1 MHRSPRSRFRFSLLL
16 FRVVLRAYPRP
27 FRLRFALALEEDFL
41 DLLTASTG
49 HGVVRG
55 RIWAWKRM
63 VADTVR
69 AVPREH
75 VGAFW
80 RGRRSRPPKRRGGD
94 GLTSAFLQ
102 DLQYAFRG
110 LRNAPGF
117 YAVAV
122 ITLALGIGANTAMF
136 TLVNAVLLRPL
147 PYDAPDEI
155 VAVWQNQIRRGYP
168 RNTSSPANFRDWQEQ
183 NNVFEGIAAYYE
195 TTGTVTVAGEIP
207 ERVRLGT
214 VQPGFFAVLRVKLAL
229 GRTFRFEE
237 GKLGNHHVVVL
248 SHEYWHNRFAAD
260 TGIVGA
266 SMALNRIDHEI
277 VGVAPPGVDLPDDVS
292 LWRPLALDEE
302 TWNNRGSHY
311 LDAIA
316 RLAGG
321 VTLDQARAD
330 LETIAERLALEY
342 PREQEGWGVT
352 VAPLHD
358 DLVGDVR
365 PALLLLQGAVFVVL
379 LIACVNVANLQLA
392 RGSARQGEFAVRTA
406 LGAGRGRLMRQLLTE
421 SLLLAS
427 FGAGLGIGIA
437 LAAVDLV
444 RAMAPAALLNE
455 AITLDSPVLVFT
467 LVLTALTGVIFGI
480 APAIQGARTDVNTA
494 LVESG
499 RRVSRQG
506 RRFRE
511 GLVVA
516 EVGLSFVLL
525 VGAGLLVNSFV
536 RLVNVDP
543 GVDPENLLAVRVSIP
558 ASEYS
563 EPLDRAMFF
572 QRLHRTV
579 GEVPGVESVAMASIL
594 PITGSRGL
602 WRNSFYRPEY
612 PPATPADRVA
622 AILRWMSPG
631 YLQTMGIP
639 LLRGR
644 DFTALD
650 TEDSPHGVLIDQTM
664 ALHFFPEEDPIGKRL
679 VIEYNDWEGEI
690 IGIVGDTRQA
700 SLSEPFE
707 PHMYLSYLQTYSSM
721 YLSSMVVAIRTRQ
734 TPEPLV
740 APVRNA
746 VLSLDDQLAPYQIET
761 FEQRVS
767 SSVAAERFNLWL
779 VIAFAI
785 VAVVLAAVG
794 LYGVISY
801 MVGQR
806 TRELGVRMALGA
818 REQDVLAL
826 VLRHGTWLIAF
837 GIGVGLAGIV
847 AVQRVLT
854 QFLYGVS
861 ATDPPTI
868 LVISGLLAGIAVIAV
883 LVPARRAA
891 RTHPMAALRCE

>member
-1 MHRSPRSRFRFSLLL
+1 MRSF
-16 FRVVLRAYPRP
+16 
-27 FRLRFALALEEDFL
+27 
-41 DLLTASTG
+41 
-49 HGVVRG
+49 
-55 RIWAWKRM
+55 I
-63 VADTVR
+63 
-69 AVPREH
+69 
-75 VGAFW
+75 
-80 RGRRSRPPKRRGGD
+80 
-94 GLTSAFLQ
+94 Q
-102 DLQYAFRG
+102 DAQYALRG

-136 TLVNAVLLRPL
+136 TLVNGVLLRSL
-147 PYDAPDEI
+147 PYDTPDGL
-155 VAVWQNQIRRGYP
+155 VAAWQKETRRGNP

-183 NNVFEGIAAYYE
+183 NGVFEGIAAYYE
-195 TTGTVTVAGEIP
+195 TTGTVTIAGELP

-214 VQPGFFAVLRVKLAL
+214 VQPGFFAVLRVNPVS
-229 GRTFRFEE
+229 GRMFRGEE
-237 GKLGNHHVVVL
+237 GEVGNHHVVIL
-248 SHEYWHNRFAAD
+248 SHEYWYSRFAAD
-260 TGIVGA
+260 TDIVGL
-266 SMALNRIDHEI
+266 SLALNRVSHEI

-292 LWRPLALDEE
+292 LWRPLALDER

-311 LDAIA
+311 LGAVA

-330 LETIAERLALEY
+330 LETIADRLALEY

-427 FGAGLGIGIA
+427 LGAALGIGIA
-437 LAAVDLV
+437 QGAVDLV
-444 RAMAPAALLNE
+444 SAMAPAALLSQT
-455 AITLDSPVLVFT
+455 ITLDLPVLVFT
-467 LVLTALTGVIFGI
+467 LVLTGLTGVIFGI
-480 APAIQGARTDVNTA
+480 APAIQGARTDVVTA

-499 RRVSRQG
+499 RRISRQG

-543 GVDPENLLAVRVSIP
+543 GVDPENLLTVRVSIP

-563 EPLDRAMFF
+563 QPLDRATFF

-579 GEVPGVESVAMASIL
+579 GEVPGVESVGMASLL
-594 PITGSRGL
+594 PITGSWGM
-602 WRNSFYRPEY
+602 WRNSFHRPEN
-612 PPATPADRVA
+612 PPATPADQVA
-622 AILRWMSPG
+622 AMLRWISPG

-639 LLRGR
+639 LLRGHG
-644 DFTALD
+644 FTELD
-650 TEDSPHGVLIDQTM
+650 TEESPHGILIDQTM
-664 ALHFFPEEDPIGKRL
+664 ARQFFPGEDPIGKRL

-690 IGIVGDTRQA
+690 IGIVGNTRQA
-700 SLSEPFE
+700 SLGEPLE
-707 PHMYLSYLQTYSSM
+707 PHMYVSYLQTYSSM
-721 YLSSMVVAIRTRQ
+721 YLASMTLAIRTRQ
-734 TPEPLV
+734 PPETLV
-740 APVRNA
+740 APVRTA

-761 FEQRVS
+761 FERRVS
-767 SSVAAERFNLWL
+767 TSVAAERFNLWL

-785 VAVVLAAVG
+785 VAVILAAVG

-826 VLRHGTWLIAF
+826 VLRHGTWLTVL
-837 GIGVGLAGIV
+837 GIGVGLAGIA

-854 QFLYGVS
+854 QFLFGVS
-861 ATDPPTI
+861 ANDPPTI
-868 LVISGLLAGIAVIAV
+868 VALSALLAGIALIAV

-891 RTHPMAALRCE
+891 RTDPMAALRCE